1 MPKTAGKAEVES
13 EPGKADGLRGGVK
26 GSDYDKMGVS
36 T

>member
-26 GSDYDKMGVS
+26 AQTMIK
-36 T
+36 